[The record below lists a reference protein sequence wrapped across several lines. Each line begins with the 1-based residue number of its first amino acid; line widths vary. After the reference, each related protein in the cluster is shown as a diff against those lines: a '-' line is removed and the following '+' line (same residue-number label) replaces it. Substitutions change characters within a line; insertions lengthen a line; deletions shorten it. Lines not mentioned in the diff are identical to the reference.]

1 MRLSVTARA
10 TRALAAVVLGASLL
24 VPLGSTAVAAGP
36 LILNVGTTQ
45 DLDAMN
51 PFMTELSTG
60 YEAFTLNY
68 DLLVNFGANNEPI
81 PGFAESWTQT
91 DPLTWTFKIHPN
103 MQWSDGQPATAA
115 DVVFTYN
122 YLLKAKG
129 GVTGNG
135 YLNPELDGVTSA
147 TASDPTTVV
156 VKTSQPR
163 PRLTQAYVPIIP
175 EHIWKDHPADKTSAF
190 SNAPAAGK
198 PVVGTGPY
206 QAVEWR
212 TAEFARFQ
220 RNPNYQGPKGAADEV
235 ILHFFKS
242 NDAMV
247 QALKSKQIDYA
258 QNINADQWEALK
270 SDKTITTVAGSASN
284 FYELAFNCY
293 TKPVAGGGAST
304 KALQDPKFRD
314 ALGYAIDKKAIV
326 EKVLKGHGEV
336 GSTQVPPFM
345 NQFHVDPPADKLR
358 TFDLPKAGDLLTQ
371 AGYPLVNGKRM
382 DKEGKEINLR
392 LYFPDSNDD
401 FPKIAA
407 FIKDWFGSL
416 GIGVNPAK
424 FDNDTLTEKLLPPE
438 GDGKAEYDMFIWDW
452 VGAVDPD
459 GLISVLITSQ
469 IGSSSDSLW
478 SNAQYDQL
486 YEQQKNETDQTKRHD
501 EIAQMQEI
509 FYEQAPYHILYYGQ
523 NLHAYRTEKFVG
535 WQNQPANGVPLFGN
549 GSFGYNVLQ
558 DASKV
563 TPPPPT
569 QAPQQP
575 AASGAGGSVAAASTP
590 PTSPNPVET
599 SSGSSLPL
607 ILGFVALIAVLAV
620 AGVALR
626 ARGSAARRA
635 GGDDEADG

>member
-1 MRLSVTARA
+1 MPSPVRARA
-10 TRALAAVVLGASLL
+10 ARALAALALVASAAIPFAAP
-24 VPLGSTAVAAGP
+24 VSAAG
-36 LILNVGTTQ
+36 LTLNVGTTQ

-68 DLLVNFGANNEPI
+68 DLLVNFGAENEPV

-91 DPLTWTFKIHPN
+91 DPLTWTFKIHPDLK
-103 MQWSDGQPATAA
+103 WSDGQPATSA

-122 YLLKAKG
+122 YLLKSKG

-135 YLNPELDGVTSA
+135 YLNPEIEGVVSA

-156 VKTSQPR
+156 VKTNNPR

-175 EHIWKDHPADKTSAF
+175 EHIWKDHPADKTSEF
-190 SNAPAAGK
+190 SNAPSAGK

-258 QNINADQWEALK
+258 QNVNADQWEALK
-270 SDKTITTVAGSASN
+270 NAPGITTIAGSASN

-293 TKPVAGGGAST
+293 TKPIPGGGAST
-304 KALQDPKFRD
+304 AALQDVKFRD

-326 EKVLKGHGEV
+326 DKVLKGHGEV

-345 NQFHVDPPADKLR
+345 NQFHVDPAADKLR
-358 TFDLPKAGDLLTQ
+358 TFDLIKADSLLTA

-382 DKEGKEINLR
+382 DKAGKEITLR

-401 FPKIAA
+401 FPKVAA
-407 FIKDWFGSL
+407 FIKDWFGQI
-416 GIGVNPAK
+416 GIGVSPAK
-424 FDNDTLTEKLLPPE
+424 FDSDTLTEKLLPPE

-452 VGAVDPD
+452 IGAVDPD
-459 GLISVLITSQ
+459 GLISVLISSQ

-478 SNAQYDQL
+478 SNTQYDQL

-501 EIAQMQEI
+501 DIAQMQQI
-509 FYEQAPYHILYYGQ
+509 FYDEAPYHVLYYGQ
-523 NLHAYRTEKFVG
+523 NLHAYRTDKFVG
-535 WQNQPANGVPLFGN
+535 WQNQPKNGVPLFGN

-558 DASKV
+558 DAAKATPSATVPPEQPASSSGTVASAVPGAV
-563 TPPPPT
+563 TPP
-569 QAPQQP
+569 
-575 AASGAGGSVAAASTP
+575 
-590 PTSPNPVET
+590 VET
-599 SSGSSLPL
+599 TSSSSAPV
-607 ILGFVALIAVLAV
+607 IIGVVALVAVLVV
-620 AGVALR
+620 AGVLLR
-626 ARGSAARRA
+626 GRSAGMRRA
-635 GGDDEADG
+635 GDDDEADG